1 MDYFSSW
8 YLGWPALMLCE
19 RRRNRRRWQH
29 MGPQS
34 FPPKNSLGAVS
45 SSLRFSLPFFEE
57 NLPRCLN
64 PPGIFVWPSRSD
76 SAGFVA
82 WPTPSEL
89 SKNEVVLG
97 DGHGHCHGSSLEN
110 SLSSLYLG
118 RQLAGWWCFFPLFW
132 GLESPVFTGHHP
144 S

>member
-8 YLGWPALMLCE
+8 
-19 RRRNRRRWQH
+19 
-29 MGPQS
+29 
-34 FPPKNSLGAVS
+34 SLGAIDGVGNIWGPRVFPPQKKIAWGS
-45 SSLRFSLPFFEE
+45 CITTVFFVPFFEE
-57 NLPRCLN
+57 NFPRCLN
-64 PPGIFVWPSRSD
+64 PPGTFWVLGSSRSD

-97 DGHGHCHGSSLEN
+97 DGHGHRHGSSLEN
-110 SLSSLYLG
+110 SLSSLHLG
-118 RQLAGWWCFFPLFW
+118 QQLAGGWWCFFPLFW